1 MKSALKIVS
10 SINFRV
16 SLLLLVLFL
25 AVGGAGLYL
34 KTQIS
39 KSAAAVQT
47 QQVLF
52 SELKQV
58 TAASEN
64 FAEVKYWYADLAV
77 SLSGQAEQSA
87 QKALDD
93 LAKTLKTLAIIYPE
107 KAALIAEQ
115 AKIVRENSLNALDM
129 YFDGDRPAGDKFMSV
144 AREAI
149 AKVDIVITQL
159 RDNVREKLV
168 EGNLVVE
175 DTMAK
180 SVEITNMQLIASV
193 VLILLVFALVMLT
206 VVRPIKGIT
215 GAMNR
220 LANGDKA
227 FTIPGQ
233 KKRDEVGEMARAVE
247 VFKQNMLKNDE
258 LVAAQLAEQ
267 ENKEKIRQELE
278 RLTAEF
284 DNSVSAIL
292 AAENM
297 DAVASAI
304 QELSSSITNIS
315 EQINQAANIAENAS
329 GEAEQTSKAVDDLS
343 QASNKVGEVI
353 SLINDIAEQINLLAL
368 NAAIEAARAGD
379 AGRGFAVVADEI
391 KKLSN
396 QTSQA
401 TGEIEKQLNAIQS
414 ASTASATTM
423 SRISEIIEEIN
434 SISRSVSE
442 AFKEQMT
449 ATQDIS
455 ENAQEQ
461 TNRAQDIR
469 ERVEGFLGG
478 IRGLS

>member
-1 MKSALKIVS
+1 MQSLTKLFS

-16 SLLLLVLFL
+16 SVLLLTLFL

-34 KTQIS
+34 KSHIS
-39 KSAAAVQT
+39 GSAAAVRS

-52 SELKQV
+52 DELKLV
-58 TAASEN
+58 TAISED
-64 FAEVKYWYADLAV
+64 FAEAKYWYADLAV

-87 QKALDD
+87 QKALDS
-93 LAKTLKTLAIIYPE
+93 LASNLEVLAEIYPE
-107 KAALIAEQ
+107 QAALIAQQ
-115 AKIVRENSLNALDM
+115 AKIVRENSLSALDM
-129 YFDGDRPAGDKFMSV
+129 YFDGDRTAGDKFMGV

-149 AKVDIVITQL
+149 AKVDVITSQL
-159 RDNVREKLV
+159 RQSVRAKLTA
-168 EGNLVVE
+168 GNAVVE
-175 DTMAK
+175 NTMK
-180 SVEITNMQLIASV
+180 ESVKITNMQLTASV
-193 VLILLVFALVMLT
+193 VLILLVFVLVMLT
-206 VVRPIKGIT
+206 IVRPVKSIT
-215 GAMNR
+215 KAMNR
-220 LANGDKA
+220 LADGDKSFA
-227 FTIPGQ
+227 IPGQ

-247 VFKQNMLKNDE
+247 VFKQNMIKNDE
-258 LVAAQLAEQ
+258 LEAEQ
-267 ENKEKIRQELE
+267 AAEREQKEKIRQELE
-278 RLTAEF
+278 KMTAEF
-284 DNSVSAIL
+284 DNSVTAIL
-292 AAENM
+292 AAENV

-315 EQINQAANIAENAS
+315 EQMNQAANIAENAS
-329 GEAEQTSKAVDDLS
+329 GEAEQTSQAVNDLS

-353 SLINDIAEQINLLAL
+353 NLINDIAEQINLLAL

-414 ASTASATTM
+414 ASTESATTM
-423 SRISEIIEEIN
+423 GRISEIIEEIN

-461 TNRAQDIR
+461 SNRAQDIR
-469 ERVEGFLGG
+469 DRVEGFLTG
-478 IRGLS
+478 IRDLG